1 MDTAYAGISS
11 MWNEKSYNALELSEK
26 RQHRRLNLR
35 LPLEF
40 DRIEAGRCKTAHT
53 MTENVSTG
61 GIYFETTHEDL
72 NPGEHLALTLN
83 VPYDSRFPLQGQI
96 STISKV
102 LRRTRI
108 EGKKSDSS
116 ASFTRYGIAVQ
127 FQQPLKLSF

>member
-1 MDTAYAGISS
+1 MA
-11 MWNEKSYNALELSEK
+11 MWTEEEKYYTTQINEK

-35 LPLEF
+35 LPLAFE
-40 DRIEAGRCKTAHT
+40 RIEAGRYQSAHA

-61 GIYFETTHEDL
+61 GVYFETTVEEIQ
-72 NPGEHLALTLN
+72 PGEHLALTLD
-83 VPYDSRFPLQGQI
+83 VPAGDGRFPQLGQI
-96 STISKV
+96 STVSKV
-102 LRRTRI
+102 VRQTRI